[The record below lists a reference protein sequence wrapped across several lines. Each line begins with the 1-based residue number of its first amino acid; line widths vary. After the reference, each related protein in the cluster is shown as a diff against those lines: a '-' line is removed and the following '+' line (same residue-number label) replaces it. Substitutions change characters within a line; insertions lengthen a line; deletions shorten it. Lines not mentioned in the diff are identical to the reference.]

1 MKYYA
6 HFLASF
12 ESRVDINSRARKI
25 ETIKLFTVYFQL
37 TTTAQRRMK
46 EAQTDACDKVQI
58 RNASNGLQF
67 IRFVI
72 LQSHFGDHLQQRE
85 CLDCF

>member
-46 EAQTDACDKVQI
+46 EAQTHATKSKFEMH
-58 RNASNGLQF
+58 RM
-67 IRFVI
+67 
-72 LQSHFGDHLQQRE
+72 
-85 CLDCF
+85 DCNLSDL